1 MATRLLIT
9 CPECRLPI
17 QLEYAVTTRVEPDGS
32 TTAVVDGR
40 AIAMHTCMR
49 VDE

>member
-1 MATRLLIT
+1 VATRLLIT

-17 QLEYAVTTRVEPDGS
+17 QLEHAVTTRAEPDGT
-32 TTAVVDGR
+32 TTAVVDTR

-49 VDE
+49 DAE